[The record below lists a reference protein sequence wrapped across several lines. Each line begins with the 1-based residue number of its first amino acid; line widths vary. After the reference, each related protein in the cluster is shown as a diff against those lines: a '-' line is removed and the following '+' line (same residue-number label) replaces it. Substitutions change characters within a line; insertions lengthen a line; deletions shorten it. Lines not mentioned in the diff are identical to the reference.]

1 MATYTYSASSLKGAT
16 VTGSGGDGIIVSSGI
31 ASLTAEDLA
40 GITGIS
46 SIALNTVG
54 AHSLVLPS
62 SLFTNMTAAMFTVST
77 TSTLGIR
84 VDASGVIGNTV
95 PVSLSGG
102 LGDDSLTGGVGEDSL
117 LGGSGQD
124 LLIGG
129 PGNAADRLFGEAGR
143 DILYGYGGNDIAQGG
158 ASEDIIYGNQGNDT
172 LNGEAGND
180 TLYGGQGLDSVIGSD
195 GSDVVYGNLED
206 DILSCGTGADTAY
219 GGQSNDV
226 IYGEQGNDTL
236 FGNRGEDS
244 LFGGTGDDILYGNV
258 GNDTLTS
265 GAGADTLYGGVGD
278 DTFVLENHGT
288 LDVIADDTGL
298 ADGLTTDV
306 FDLRALSLD
315 RGGNHV
321 GDVVVL
327 SATANLTNADVV
339 VLGTAQA
346 DAAAGLAA
354 IIASGATLADGDFV
368 MVWQVSDGTLRM
380 TSVDDTTS
388 GDTSPLGATL
398 SDLVELAGV
407 SAENAVA
414 NLRGDDFLL

>member
-16 VTGSGGDGIIVSSGI
+16 VTGAGDDGIVVSSGI
-31 ASLTAEDLA
+31 ASLTAQDLA
-40 GITGIS
+40 GVIGIS

-54 AHSLVLPS
+54 SHVLALPASLV
-62 SLFTNMTAAMFTVST
+62 TNVTASAISVTT
-77 TSTLGIR
+77 TSTLGIT
-84 VDASGVIGNTV
+84 VDGSAVISKALNLTG
-95 PVSLSGG
+95 SLGH
-102 LGDDSLTGGVGEDSL
+102 DTLTGGLATDTLE
-117 LGGSGQD
+117 GGDGQD
-124 LLIGG
+124 LLLAGE
-129 PGNAADRLFGEAGR
+129 GNAGDWVFGGDGGDTIWGFGGLDTLFGG
-143 DILYGYGGNDIAQGG
+143 QG
-158 ASEDIIYGNQGNDT
+158 EDVIYGNQGND
-172 LNGEAGND
+172 LLHAEDGND
-180 TLYGGQGLDSVIGSD
+180 TAFGGQGADTIFAGNGSD
-195 GSDVVYGNLED
+195 IIYGNRED
-206 DILSCGTGADTAY
+206 DTLYCGTGADTAY

-258 GNDTLTS
+258 GNDTLTG
-265 GAGADTLYGGVGD
+265 GAGADTLYGGAGD

-288 LDVIADDTGL
+288 LDVVADDTGL